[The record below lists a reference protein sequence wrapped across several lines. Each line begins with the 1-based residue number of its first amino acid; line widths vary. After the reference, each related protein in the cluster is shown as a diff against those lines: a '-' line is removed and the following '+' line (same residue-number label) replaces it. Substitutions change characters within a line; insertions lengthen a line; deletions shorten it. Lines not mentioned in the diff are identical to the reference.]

1 MLKAL
6 RDSLEDF
13 HEVFKGSTVLTE
25 MM

>member
-1 MLKAL
+1 MLKAP

-13 HEVFKGSTVLTE
+13 HEVFKGSIVLTE